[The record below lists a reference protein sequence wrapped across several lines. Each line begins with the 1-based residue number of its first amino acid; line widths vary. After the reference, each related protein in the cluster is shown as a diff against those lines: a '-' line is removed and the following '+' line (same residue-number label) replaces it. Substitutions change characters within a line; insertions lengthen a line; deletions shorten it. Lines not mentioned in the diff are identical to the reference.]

1 MNKKIS
7 FLGCGNM
14 AQAMINGVVKA
25 KLVDTCNVM
34 ATDFDVNKTNY
45 IKEALGISTSND
57 NIEAVN
63 FADIIVLCVK
73 PQHIKSLLTDIKNT
87 ITNKQTIV
95 SIAAGVDIKL
105 LESLLGDDKKIV
117 RVMPNTPALVGEG
130 ASALCKNENVT
141 EEEFKEVIDIFSSF
155 GVAEVVTENLI
166 DAVVGVSGSS
176 PAFVYMFI
184 EALADGA
191 VLEGLPRD
199 KAIKMAAQAVLGSA
213 KMVLETGE
221 HPGKLKDNVCSP
233 AGTTIEAVYALEK
246 NNFRGTVIEAVHKA
260 AEKNRNM

>member
-14 AQAMINGVVKA
+14 AQAMINGVAKA

-87 ITNKQTIV
+87 ITNKKNILV
-95 SIAAGVDIKL
+95 IK
-105 LESLLGDDKKIV
+105 K
-117 RVMPNTPALVGEG
+117 
-130 ASALCKNENVT
+130 
-141 EEEFKEVIDIFSSF
+141 
-155 GVAEVVTENLI
+155 
-166 DAVVGVSGSS
+166 
-176 PAFVYMFI
+176 
-184 EALADGA
+184 
-191 VLEGLPRD
+191 
-199 KAIKMAAQAVLGSA
+199 
-213 KMVLETGE
+213 
-221 HPGKLKDNVCSP
+221 
-233 AGTTIEAVYALEK
+233 
-246 NNFRGTVIEAVHKA
+246 
-260 AEKNRNM
+260 